1 MWCCDRAVLA
11 SSRPAGLRPGQHP
24 PFSPLLGVAD
34 PPLLSDTFPEHKMQ
48 SAKAFLPF
56 TEFISCYSDF
66 FFLFLFFLNN
76 ILCRYHG
83 ATTQQFAG
91 GVAKTKWRRQSHIT
105 PWIAVRRVLEFKFKP
120 TDIIGPP
127 KKKIAGIGEPASA
140 SAV

>member
-24 PFSPLLGVAD
+24 PPLSLSSVSPTHLLFPTPSRSTRCEA
-34 PPLLSDTFPEHKMQ
+34 PKLFCHLLNLSVVTQ
-48 SAKAFLPF
+48 
-56 TEFISCYSDF
+56 IS
-66 FFLFLFFLNN
+66 FLFLFFLNN

-91 GVAKTKWRRQSHIT
+91 GVAKTKGRRQSHIT
-105 PWIAVRRVLEFKFKP
+105 PWIAVRRVLEFKFNQQ
-120 TDIIGPP
+120 TSLAA